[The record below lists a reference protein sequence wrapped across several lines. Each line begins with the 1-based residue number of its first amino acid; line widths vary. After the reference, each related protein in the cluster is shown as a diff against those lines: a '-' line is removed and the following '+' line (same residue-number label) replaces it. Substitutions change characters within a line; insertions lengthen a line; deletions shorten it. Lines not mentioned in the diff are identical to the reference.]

1 MTERY
6 ATVREGVIAAL
17 DQADKVT
24 DEVIEK
30 MGQYAEEIT
39 DRDKL
44 ILRNRAQLLAMQH
57 VMARLERP
65 EAKGD

>member
-24 DEVIEK
+24 DEVIAK
-30 MGQYAEEIT
+30 MGEFSDEIS
-39 DRDKL
+39 DKDKL
-44 ILRNRAQLLAMQH
+44 ILRNRAQLIAMQH
-57 VMARLERP
+57 VMARLEP
-65 EAKGD
+65 IESKGD